1 MDLGLT
7 GKVAL
12 VAGASQGM
20 GRAIAQGFAREG
32 AKVSMCARGG
42 EALEQA
48 AEEIRKSTGGD
59 VLATV
64 ADMSS
69 YDDIRN
75 YVEKSVAA
83 FGRVDVVVN
92 NAGGPPFG
100 TFDALSEDDWMA
112 AYNLSLMGTVRLTR
126 EAVPHMKKAGAG
138 RIINITSY
146 GVKEPIPGLILS
158 NTFRTG
164 VVGWARTLSREL
176 GPDNILVNTVLP
188 GRIDTERHHSLNV
201 ARSKRL
207 NLPLEQVQQ
216 QSREEIPV
224 KRFGQSEEV
233 ADLVVFLGSDRASY
247 ITGTAILIDGGL
259 VRALM

>member
-20 GRAIAQGFAREG
+20 GRAIAEGFAREG

-42 EALEQA
+42 EALEGA
-48 AEEIRKSTGGD
+48 AEEIRQSTGGE

-75 YVEKSVAA
+75 YVEKSVGA
-83 FGRVDVVVN
+83 FGRVDVIVN

-126 EAVPHMKKAGAG
+126 EAVPHMKKVGAG

-146 GVKEPIPGLILS
+146 GVKEPIAGLILS

-259 VRALM
+259 VRTLM

>member
-12 VAGASQGM
+12 VGGASQGM
-20 GRAIAQGFAREG
+20 GRAIAAGFAREG
-32 AKVSMCARGG
+32 AKVSICARGG
-42 EALEQA
+42 EALERA
-48 AEEIRKSTGGD
+48 ADEIRTATGGD

-64 ADMSS
+64 ADMSR

-75 YVEKSVAA
+75 FVAKSVEA

-100 TFDALSEDDWMA
+100 AFDGLSEEDWTA
-112 AYNLSLMGTVRLTR
+112 AYSLSLMGTVRLTR
-126 EAVPHMKKAGAG
+126 EAVPHMKEVGAG

-146 GVKEPIPGLILS
+146 GIKEPIAGLILS

-164 VVGWARTLSREL
+164 VVGWAKTLSREL
-176 GPDNILVNTVLP
+176 APDNILINTVLP
-188 GRIDTERHHSLNV
+188 GRIDTERHHNLNV
-201 ARSKRL
+201 ARAKRL
-207 NLPLEQVQQ
+207 NLPLEEVQE
-216 QSREEIPV
+216 QSKAEIALG
-224 KRFGQSEEV
+224 RFGQSEEV

-247 ITGTAILIDGGL
+247 ITGTTLLIDGGL
-259 VRALM
+259 VRTLM

>member
-12 VAGASQGM
+12 VGGASQGM
-20 GRAIAQGFAREG
+20 GRAIARSFAQEG
-32 AKVSMCARGG
+32 AKVSICARGG
-42 EALEQA
+42 DALERTA
-48 AEEIRKSTGGD
+48 DEIRKATGGD

-64 ADMSS
+64 ADMSK

-75 YVEKSVAA
+75 FVGKSVEA

-100 TFDALSEDDWMA
+100 TFDALSEDDWIG

-126 EAVPHMKKAGAG
+126 EAVPYMKKAGAG

-146 GVKEPIPGLILS
+146 GIKEPIPGLILS

-164 VVGWARTLSREL
+164 VVGWAKTLSREL
-176 GPDNILVNTVLP
+176 APDNILINTVLP

-207 NLPLEQVQQ
+207 NLPLEEVQK
-216 QSREEIPV
+216 QSKAEIALG
-224 KRFGQSEEV
+224 RFGQSEEV

-247 ITGTAILIDGGL
+247 ITGNTLLIDGGL
-259 VRALM
+259 VRTLM

>member
-20 GRAIAQGFAREG
+20 GRAIAEGFAREG
-32 AKVSMCARGG
+32 AKVSLCARGG
-42 EALEQA
+42 EALERA
-48 AEEIRKSTGGD
+48 AEEIRQSTGGE

-69 YDDIRN
+69 HDDIRN
-75 YVEKSVAA
+75 YMTRSVDA

-92 NAGGPPFG
+92 NAGGPSFG

-126 EAVPHMKKAGAG
+126 EAVPYMKKVGAG

-176 GPDNILVNTVLP
+176 GPDNILINTVLP
-188 GRIDTERHHSLNV
+188 GRIDTQRHHSLNV

-216 QSREEIPV
+216 QSRDEISV
-224 KRFGQSEEV
+224 KRFGQSGEV

-247 ITGTAILIDGGL
+247 ITGTAIVIDGGL
-259 VRALM
+259 VRTLM

>member
-1 MDLGLT
+1 MDLGLS

-12 VAGASQGM
+12 VGGASQGM
-20 GRAIAQGFAREG
+20 GRAIARSFAAEG
-32 AKVSMCARGG
+32 AKVSICARGG
-42 EALEQA
+42 DALERTA
-48 AEEIRKSTGGD
+48 DEIRKATGGD

-64 ADMSS
+64 ADMSK

-75 YVEKSVAA
+75 FVGKSVEA

-100 TFDALSEDDWMA
+100 TFDALSEDDWIG

-126 EAVPHMKKAGAG
+126 EAVPYMKKAGAG

-146 GVKEPIPGLILS
+146 GIKEPIPGLILS

-164 VVGWARTLSREL
+164 VVGWAKTLSREL
-176 GPDNILVNTVLP
+176 APDNILINTVLP

-207 NLPLEQVQQ
+207 NLPLEEVQK
-216 QSREEIPV
+216 QSKAEIALG
-224 KRFGQSEEV
+224 RFGQSEEV

-247 ITGTAILIDGGL
+247 ITGNTLLIDGGL
-259 VRALM
+259 VRTLM

>member
-12 VAGASQGM
+12 VGGASQGM
-20 GRAIAQGFAREG
+20 GRAIARGFAAEG
-32 AKVSMCARGG
+32 AKVSICARGG
-42 EALEQA
+42 DALERTA
-48 AEEIRKSTGGD
+48 DEIRKATGGD

-64 ADMSS
+64 ADMSK

-75 YVEKSVAA
+75 FVGKSVEA

-100 TFDALSEDDWMA
+100 TFDALSEDDWIG

-126 EAVPHMKKAGAG
+126 EAVPYMKKAGAG

-146 GVKEPIPGLILS
+146 GIKEPIPGLILS

-164 VVGWARTLSREL
+164 VVGWAKTLSREL
-176 GPDNILVNTVLP
+176 APDNILINTVLP

-207 NLPLEQVQQ
+207 NLPLEEVQK
-216 QSREEIPV
+216 QSKAEIALG
-224 KRFGQSEEV
+224 RFGQSEEV

-247 ITGTAILIDGGL
+247 ITGNTLLIDGGL
-259 VRALM
+259 VRTLM

>member
-20 GRAIAQGFAREG
+20 GRAIAAGFAREG
-32 AKVSMCARGG
+32 ARVSMCARGS
-42 EALEQA
+42 EALETA
-48 AEEIRKSTGGD
+48 AADIRKATGGE
-59 VLATV
+59 VLATP

-75 YVEKSVAA
+75 YVDRSVEA

-224 KRFGQSEEV
+224 KRFGQAEEV
-233 ADLVVFLGSDRASY
+233 ADLVVFLGSDRAGY

-259 VRALM
+259 VRTLM

>member
-12 VAGASQGM
+12 VGGASQGM
-20 GRAIAQGFAREG
+20 GRAIAAGFAREG
-32 AKVSMCARGG
+32 AKVSICARGG
-42 EALEQA
+42 EALERA
-48 AEEIRKSTGGD
+48 ADEIRTATGGD

-64 ADMSS
+64 ADMSK

-75 YVEKSVAA
+75 FVAKSVEA

-100 TFDALSEDDWMA
+100 AFDGLSEDDWMG

-126 EAVPHMKKAGAG
+126 EAVPHMKEAGAG

-146 GVKEPIPGLILS
+146 GIKEPIQGLILS

-164 VVGWARTLSREL
+164 VVGWAKTLSREL
-176 GPDNILVNTVLP
+176 APDNILINTVLP
-188 GRIDTERHHSLNV
+188 GRIDTERHHSLNL
-201 ARSKRL
+201 ARAKRM
-207 NLPLEQVQQ
+207 NLPLEEVQK
-216 QSREEIPV
+216 QSKAEIALG
-224 KRFGQSEEV
+224 RFGQSEEV
-233 ADLVVFLGSDRASY
+233 ADMVVFLGSDRASY
-247 ITGTAILIDGGL
+247 ITGTTLLIDGGL
-259 VRALM
+259 VRTLM

>member
-12 VAGASQGM
+12 VGGASQGM
-20 GRAIAQGFAREG
+20 GRAIAAGFAREG
-32 AKVSMCARGG
+32 AKVSICARGG
-42 EALEQA
+42 EALERA
-48 AEEIRKSTGGD
+48 ADEIRTATGGD

-64 ADMSS
+64 ADMSK

-75 YVEKSVAA
+75 FVAKSVEA

-100 TFDALSEDDWMA
+100 AFDGLSEDDWMG

-126 EAVPHMKKAGAG
+126 EAVPHMKEAGAG

-146 GVKEPIPGLILS
+146 GIKEPIQGLILS

-164 VVGWARTLSREL
+164 VVGWAKTLSREL
-176 GPDNILVNTVLP
+176 APDNILINTVLP
-188 GRIDTERHHSLNV
+188 GRIDTERHHN
-201 ARSKRL
+201 L
-207 NLPLEQVQQ
+207 NLA
-216 QSREEIPV
+216 RA
-224 KRFGQSEEV
+224 KRMPTCPWKKFRNRARPRLPWAVSGSPRK
-233 ADLVVFLGSDRASY
+233 LRTWWSFLGPIEQATSPGRHS
-247 ITGTAILIDGGL
+247 
-259 VRALM
+259 

>member
-20 GRAIAQGFAREG
+20 GRAIAEGFAREG
-32 AKVSMCARGG
+32 ARVSMCARGG
-42 EALEQA
+42 EALERA
-48 AEEIRKSTGGD
+48 AEEIRKSTGGE
-59 VLATV
+59 VLATA
-64 ADMSS
+64 ADMSR

-75 YVEKSVAA
+75 YVDKSVEA
-83 FGRVDVVVN
+83 FGGVDVVVN

-100 TFDALSEDDWMA
+100 TFDALSEEDWLA
-112 AYNLSLMGTVRLTR
+112 AWNLSLMGTVRLTR
-126 EAVPHMKKAGAG
+126 ETVPHMKKAGGG
-138 RIINITSY
+138 RVINITSY

-188 GRIDTERHHSLNV
+188 GRIDTERHHNLNV
-201 ARSKRL
+201 ARAKRM

-216 QSREEIPV
+216 QSRDEIPM
-224 KRFGQSEEV
+224 KRFGQSQEV

-247 ITGTAILIDGGL
+247 ITGTSILIDGGL
-259 VRALM
+259 VKTLM

>member
-1 MDLGLT
+1 MDLGLA

-12 VAGASQGM
+12 VGGASQGM
-20 GRAIAQGFAREG
+20 GRAIAAGFAREG
-32 AKVSMCARGG
+32 AKVSICARGG
-42 EALEQA
+42 EALERA
-48 AEEIRKSTGGD
+48 AEEIRTETGGD

-64 ADMSS
+64 ADMSK

-75 YVEKSVAA
+75 FVDKSVEA

-100 TFDALSEDDWMA
+100 TFDALSEDDWIG

-126 EAVPHMKKAGAG
+126 ETVPHMKKAGAG

-146 GVKEPIPGLILS
+146 GIKEPIPGLILS

-164 VVGWARTLSREL
+164 VVGWAKTLSREL
-176 GPDNILVNTVLP
+176 APDNILINTVLP

-201 ARSKRL
+201 ARAKRL
-207 NLPLEQVQQ
+207 DLPLEEVQK
-216 QSREEIPV
+216 QSKAEIALG
-224 KRFGQSEEV
+224 RFGQSEEV

-247 ITGTAILIDGGL
+247 ITGNTLLIDGGL
-259 VRALM
+259 VRTLM

>member
-1 MDLGLT
+1 MDLGLA

-12 VAGASQGM
+12 VGGASQGM
-20 GRAIAQGFAREG
+20 GRAIAAGFAREG
-32 AKVSMCARGG
+32 AKVSICARGG
-42 EALEQA
+42 EALERA
-48 AEEIRKSTGGD
+48 AEEIRTETGGD

-64 ADMSS
+64 ADMSK

-75 YVEKSVAA
+75 FVDKSVEA

-100 TFDALSEDDWMA
+100 TFDALSEDDWIG

-126 EAVPHMKKAGAG
+126 ETVPHMKNAGAG

-146 GVKEPIPGLILS
+146 GIKEPIPGLILS

-164 VVGWARTLSREL
+164 VVGWAKTLSREL
-176 GPDNILVNTVLP
+176 APDNILINTVLP

-201 ARSKRL
+201 ARAKRL
-207 NLPLEQVQQ
+207 DLPLEEVQK
-216 QSREEIPV
+216 QSKAEIALG
-224 KRFGQSEEV
+224 RFGQSEEV

-247 ITGTAILIDGGL
+247 ITGNTLLIDGGL
-259 VRALM
+259 VRTLM

>member
-12 VAGASQGM
+12 VGGASQGM
-20 GRAIAQGFAREG
+20 GKAIARCFAQEG
-32 AKVSMCARGG
+32 AKVSICARGG
-42 EALEQA
+42 EALERA
-48 AEEIRKSTGGD
+48 AEEIREATGGD

-64 ADMSS
+64 ADMSR

-75 YVEKSVAA
+75 FVDRSVEA

-100 TFDALSEDDWMA
+100 PFESLSEDDWTA

-126 EAVPHMKKAGAG
+126 ETVPHMKKAGAG

-146 GVKEPIPGLILS
+146 GIKEPIAGLILS

-164 VVGWARTLSREL
+164 VVGWTKTLSREL
-176 GPDNILVNTVLP
+176 APDNILINTVLP

-201 ARSKRL
+201 ARAKRL
-207 NLPLEQVQQ
+207 NRPLEEVQE
-216 QSREEIPV
+216 QSKAEIALG
-224 KRFGQSEEV
+224 RFGQSEEV

-259 VRALM
+259 VKTLM